1 MALIGKIRKNYW
13 LLVLPVALALGGFVI
28 MDAMNSS
35 LGNGGSSSQL
45 LLGKVEKTKID
56 RMQFERV
63 YGVLYNSGDPYQNR
77 TSLWNWFVEDAILQ
91 QEAQALGIG
100 VSNAEVVDLEFG
112 PNPSPII
119 VQRFPDNT
127 MPGAVNREQLNFFK
141 SLIENKQQLDDAIA
155 QGQIGPTFPDFWK
168 HQEKE
173 IIKSR
178 LQSKINALIAKSMYT
193 PTWMAEMIFA
203 EQNQPVDFVYVKV
216 PYSSVDNTEV
226 TLEDKDYQAY
236 ISENEALLRREE
248 ETRKVKYVVFDVI
261 PTAADS
267 AALREKITSLIPGL
281 EQSAAKDDSA
291 YVLRNKGIINGAY
304 IKKDD
309 LAGSVVADT
318 LFNMTVGQVYGPYVD
333 NGAFQA
339 VKLRDRQ
346 VMADSADSR
355 HILIQAS
362 TAAQFKTA
370 EKRIDSLLS
379 VLNAGTASFD
389 SLAMKFSQDQGS
401 ASNGGKYE
409 NSAPNSFAPE
419 YNRVL
424 FITGEIG
431 KVYKVKASYGWHL
444 IEVLRRSA
452 NRSERV
458 QVAFLS
464 EDIIPSRET
473 ENSLYQQAT
482 AFQSANN
489 DLDAMLKSAA
499 SQGLR
504 VETSPSLD
512 KMASTVGSLG
522 SGEDSRDIV
531 KWAFGVSV
539 GDVNPKVYTF
549 KDPAGFF
556 DGKYVVVGL
565 SSIEKEGLPTVEAA
579 KEELED
585 AVITWKK
592 GQMISANLKGKD
604 LAAAASEYKIEMDTA
619 RNVNFIQ
626 GEVANL
632 GNEPAVIGT
641 AFRLEPNQ
649 SSGPVIGQ
657 GGVTLVQLL
666 TKAAVPAATNLPMM
680 RQLQNTSVRSQ
691 VVARLMTSLKKQKE
705 IVDRRA
711 LFY

>member
-35 LGNGGSSSQL
+35 LGNGGMNSQL
-45 LLGKVEKTKID
+45 LLGKVDKTKID

-77 TSLWNWFVEDAILQ
+77 IALWNWFVEDAILQ

-100 VSNAEVVDLEFG
+100 VSDAEVYDLEFG
-112 PNPSPII
+112 ANPSPII
-119 VQRFPDNT
+119 AQRFPDNN
-127 MPGAVNREQLNFFK
+127 MPGAVNREQLNVFK
-141 SLIENKQQLDDAIA
+141 NLIENKQQLDDAIA

-193 PTWMAEMIFA
+193 PNWMAEMIFV
-203 EQNQPVDFVYVKV
+203 EQNQPVDFVFAKV
-216 PYSSVDNTEV
+216 PYGDIDNTEV
-226 TLEDKDYQAY
+226 TLEDKDYQTY
-236 ISENEALLRREE
+236 ISENEALLRKEE
-248 ETRKVKYVVFDVI
+248 ETRKVKYVVFEVV

-267 AALREKITSLIPGL
+267 AALRKKITDLIPGF
-281 EQSAAKDDSA
+281 EQSPAKEDST
-291 YVLRNKGIINGAY
+291 YVLRNKGVISAAY

-318 LFNMTVGQVYGPYVD
+318 LFKMAMGQVYGPYIE

-355 HILIQAS
+355 HILINAS

-370 EKRIDSLLS
+370 EKKIDSLMNL
-379 VLNAGTASFD
+379 LNAGTASFD
-389 SLAMKFSQDQGS
+389 SLAIKFSQDSGS
-401 ASNGGKYE
+401 AANGGKYE
-409 NSAPNSFAPE
+409 NTAPNSFVSE

-431 KVYKVKASYGWHL
+431 KLYKVKTTYGWHL

-452 NRSERV
+452 SKTERV
-458 QVAFLS
+458 QVAYLS
-464 EDIIPSRET
+464 EDIIPSNET
-473 ENSLYQQAT
+473 ENTLYQQAT
-482 AFQSANN
+482 AFQSAHDN
-489 DLDAMLKSAA
+489 LDEMLKAAA
-499 SQGLR
+499 SEGLR
-504 VETSPSLD
+504 VETSPALEKIS
-512 KMASTVGSLG
+512 SSVGALG

-531 KWAFGVSV
+531 KWAFGADV

-556 DGKYVVVGL
+556 DGKYVMVAL
-565 SSIEKEGLPTVEAA
+565 SSIQKAGLPSVATA
-579 KEELED
+579 KEELEN

-592 GQMISANLKGKD
+592 GQMIRSNLQGKD
-604 LAAAASEYKIEMDTA
+604 LAAAAGEYNVKIDTA

-632 GNEPAVIGT
+632 GNEPAVIGA
-641 AFRLEPNQ
+641 AFHLEPNKT
-649 SSGPVIGQ
+649 SAPVIGQ
-657 GGVTLVQLL
+657 GGVAVVQLL
-666 TKAAVPAATNLPMM
+666 SKNAPPAATNLPML